1 VADSVKTEPQKPP
14 VLREESAN
22 SEEWRDQE
30 LPSRRQRAHSYFQQH
45 PRAKWVLL
53 VLALLVVAAGIWVWR
68 SFAVRESTDDAQIDG
83 YIYPVSARVS
93 GTVRQVNYDNNMY
106 VEKGAVLVELD
117 PTDYQVAWQHAQADL
132 ADAEANAQAART
144 TVPITHT
151 GTSSQLS
158 GAQAA
163 LATAHKEEQAARA
176 RVADAEAWY
185 KKAASDL
192 GRMQQL
198 IAKDEISQQQY
209 DAAVAA
215 EQAAKAT
222 AEAAHANL
230 AADQSRVAQ
239 AEAGVRSARTAPQQ
253 VAVMRSRAS
262 AAEAAVARAKA
273 TLEQAR
279 LNLQYTTIRAPVA
292 GVVSQRSV
300 EVGQVIQA
308 GQPLFGIVD
317 LDNIWVT
324 ANFKE
329 TQLKNMR
336 PGQTADIKVDAY
348 GRTYS
353 GHVDSIGGATGARF
367 SLLPP
372 ENATGNYVKV
382 VQRVPVKIFFEKGQ
396 DPQHLLRPGMSVVPT
411 VRTQ

>member
-1 VADSVKTEPQKPP
+1 MADSVKTDPEKQELVRGATPG
-14 VLREESAN
+14 
-22 SEEWRDQE
+22 EEWREEE
-30 LPSRRQRAHSYFQQH
+30 LPSRRQRARSFFQQH
-45 PRAKWVLL
+45 PHAKWVMLL
-53 VLALLVVAAGIWVWR
+53 VALVIVAAGVWVWR
-68 SFAVRESTDDAQIDG
+68 YFAVRESTDDAQIDG
-83 YIYPVSARVS
+83 YIYPVSARIS
-93 GTVRQVNYDNNMY
+93 GTVRRVNYDNNTY

-117 PTDYQVAWQHAQADL
+117 PTDYQVALQHAQAEL

-158 GAQAA
+158 GAEAA
-163 LATAHKEEQAARA
+163 LATARKEEQAARA
-176 RVADAEAWY
+176 HVADAEAWY
-185 KKAASDL
+185 TKAASDFS
-192 GRMQQL
+192 RMKQS

-209 DAAVAA
+209 DATLAA

-222 AEAAHANL
+222 VEAAHANL
-230 AADQSRVAQ
+230 AAAQSRVAQ
-239 AEAGVRSARTAPQQ
+239 AEAGVRSAQTAPQQ
-253 VAVMRSRAS
+253 VAVVRSRAG
-262 AAEAAVARAKA
+262 AAEATVARAKA

-292 GVVSQRSV
+292 GVVSQRNV

-336 PGQTADIKVDAY
+336 PGQPARIEVDAY

-396 DPQHLLRPGMSVVPT
+396 DPKHLLRPGMSVVPT